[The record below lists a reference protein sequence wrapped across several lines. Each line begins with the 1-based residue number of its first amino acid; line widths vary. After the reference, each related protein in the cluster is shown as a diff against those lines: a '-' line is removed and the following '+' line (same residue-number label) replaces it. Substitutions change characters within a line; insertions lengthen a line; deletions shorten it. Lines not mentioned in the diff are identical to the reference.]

1 MSARTAFVNARLVDP
16 DTGLDTTGALLVEN
30 GKIADLGPRLFNN
43 AKPANAETIDCAG
56 HVLAPGLVDMRV
68 FTGEP
73 GAEHRETL
81 ASAGESA
88 AAGGVTSFV
97 MMPVTEP
104 VIDDAALVDFI
115 KRRAAANA
123 KVKVYPAAALTH
135 GLKGAQMSEI
145 GLLKE
150 AGAIAFTDADRTI
163 ASSLIMRRCLTY
175 AANYDAL
182 VIAHA
187 EDPSLAGAGQMNE
200 GAFAARM
207 GLGGIPPAAEAMAVE
222 RDMRLVELTGAR
234 YHLGQVSCA
243 AALDVIARAK
253 ARGLPVTCAVSAY
266 HLTLNEQDIGE
277 YKTFAKVSPALR
289 TEDDRKAMV
298 EGVRAGVI
306 DAIVSSHDPQAPET
320 KRLPF
325 AQAAYGAVG
334 LETLLPAA
342 LTLHHEAGMKL
353 ADVLKPLTAAP
364 ANILKLP
371 QGRLAKG
378 TTADLV
384 LFDPAAPRKIDPT
397 TFRSHSKNSPF
408 QGRLLQGA
416 VLRTVVAGQTVFVAD
431 AAAS

>member
-1 MSARTAFVNARLVDP
+1 MKRAAFINARLIDP
-16 DTGLDTTGALLVEN
+16 ATNLDAPGALLVED
-30 GKIADLGPRLFNN
+30 GKIADVGPRLFND
-43 AKPANAETIDCAG
+43 AKPANADVIDCRG
-56 HVLAPGLVDMRV
+56 QVLAPGLIDLRV

-88 AAGGVTSFV
+88 AAGGVTSFAL
-97 MMPVTEP
+97 MPVSEP
-104 VIDDAALVDFI
+104 VIDDPALVDFI
-115 KRRAAANA
+115 ARRAGATA
-123 KVKVYPAAALTH
+123 KVNVYPCAALTQ
-135 GLKGAQMSEI
+135 GLKGALMAEI
-145 GLLKE
+145 GLLQE

-187 EDPSLAGAGQMNE
+187 EDPALAAVGHMNE
-200 GAFAARM
+200 GAYAARM
-207 GLGGIPPAAEAMAVE
+207 GLGGIPAIAEAIIVE

-234 YHLGQVSCA
+234 YHLGQVSTA
-243 AALDVIARAK
+243 AALEIIAK
-253 ARGLPVTCAVSAY
+253 AKAKGLPVTCAVSAH
-266 HLTLNEQDIGE
+266 HLVLNEQDIGE

-289 TEDDRKAMV
+289 SEDDRKAMV
-298 EGVRAGVI
+298 EGVRSGVI

-342 LTLHHEAGMKL
+342 LSLHHEAGATL
-353 ADVLKPLTAAP
+353 IDVLRRLTIEP
-364 ANILKLP
+364 AKLLRLP

-378 TTADLV
+378 APADLV
-384 LFDPAAPRKIDPT
+384 LFDPGAPRKIDPT
-397 TFRSHSKNSPF
+397 EFRSRSKNSPF
-408 QGRLLQGA
+408 KGRLMQGR
-416 VLRTVVAGQTVFVAD
+416 VLRTVVSGNTVF
-431 AAAS
+431 AAQ

>member
-1 MSARTAFVNARLVDP
+1 MTRTAFISARLIDP
-16 DTGLDTTGALLVEN
+16 DTGLDTPGALLVEN
-30 GKIADLGPRLFNN
+30 GKIADLGPRLFND
-43 AKPANAETIDCAG
+43 AKPANAEMIDCG
-56 HVLAPGLVDMRV
+56 GRVLSPGLIDMRV

-81 ASAGESA
+81 ASAGASA
-88 AAGGVTSFV
+88 AAGGITSFV
-97 MMPVTEP
+97 VMPVTEP
-104 VIDDAALVDFI
+104 VIDDAALVSFI
-115 KRRAAANA
+115 ARRAEATAR
-123 KVKVYPAAALTH
+123 VRVYPAGALTH
-135 GLKGAQMSEI
+135 GLKGTQMSEI

-163 ASSLIMRRCLTY
+163 ASSLIMRRCLAY

-187 EDPSLAGAGQMNE
+187 EDPALAASGCMNE

-277 YKTFAKVSPALR
+277 DKTFAKVSPALR

-298 EGVRAGVI
+298 EGVRAGII

-342 LTLHHEAGMKL
+342 LTLHHEADMKL
-353 ADVLKPLTAAP
+353 ADVLKHLTVGP
-364 ANILKLP
+364 AKILKLP

-378 TTADLV
+378 APADLV
-384 LFDPAAPRKIDPT
+384 LFDPSDPRKIDPT

-416 VLRTVVAGQTVFVAD
+416 VLRTVVAGQTIFQAT
-431 AAAS
+431 

>member
-1 MSARTAFVNARLVDP
+1 MSARTAFVNARLIDP
-16 DTGLDTTGALLVEN
+16 ESGLDKPGSLLVED
-30 GKIADLGPRLFNN
+30 GKIADLGPRLFTDG
-43 AKPANAETIDCAG
+43 KPANADFVDCNG
-56 HVLAPGLVDMRV
+56 QVLAPGLIDMRV

-81 ASAGESA
+81 ASASASA

-115 KRRAAANA
+115 KRRAEATA
-123 KVKVYPAAALTH
+123 KVRIYPTAALTH

-163 ASSLIMRRCLTY
+163 ASSLIMRRCLAY
-175 AANYDAL
+175 AANFDAL

-187 EDPSLAGAGQMNE
+187 EDPSLAAAGHMNE
-200 GAFAARM
+200 GAYAARM
-207 GLGGIPPAAEAMAVE
+207 GLGGIPPAAEVIAVE
-222 RDMRLVELTGAR
+222 RDMRLVELTRAR

-243 AALDVIARAK
+243 AALEVIAQAK
-253 ARGLPVTCAVSAY
+253 QRGLPVTCAVSA
-266 HLTLNEQDIGE
+266 HHIALNENDIGE
-277 YKTFAKVSPALR
+277 YKTFAKVSPPLR
-289 TEDDRKAMV
+289 TEADRAAMV
-298 EGVRAGVI
+298 EGVRTGVI

-334 LETLLPAA
+334 LETLLPAT
-342 LTLHHEAGMKL
+342 LSLHHDAGISIVEAL
-353 ADVLKPLTAAP
+353 RRVTSIP
-364 ANILKLP
+364 AKILGLP

-378 TTADLV
+378 APADLV

-397 TFRSHSKNSPF
+397 EFRSHSKNSPF
-408 QGRLLQGA
+408 KGRLMQGA
-416 VLRTVVAGQTVFVAD
+416 VLRTVVAGQTVF
-431 AAAS
+431 AAH

>member
-1 MSARTAFVNARLVDP
+1 MSRTAFVNAHLIDP
-16 DTGLDTTGALLVEN
+16 DSGLNAKGALLVDN
-30 GKIADLGPRLFNN
+30 GKIADLGPRLFND
-43 AKPANAETIDCAG
+43 AKPANAEIVDCHG
-56 HVLAPGLVDMRV
+56 HILAPGLIDLRV

-88 AAGGVTSFV
+88 ATGGITSFA
-97 MMPVTEP
+97 MMPVTDP

-123 KVKVYPAAALTH
+123 KVNVYPTAALTQ
-135 GLKGAQMSEI
+135 GLKGAQMAEI

-187 EDPSLAGAGQMNE
+187 EDPALAEVGHMNE

-207 GLGGIPPAAEAMAVE
+207 GLGGIPPAAEAIIVE

-234 YHLGQVSCA
+234 YHLGQVSTA
-243 AALDVIARAK
+243 AALDIIAKAK
-253 ARGLPVTCAVSAY
+253 ARGLPVTCAVSAH
-266 HLTLNEQDIGE
+266 HLVLNEQDIGE

-289 TEDDRKAMV
+289 TEDDRMAMV
-298 EGVRAGVI
+298 EGVRAGTI

-334 LETLLPAA
+334 LETLLPAT
-342 LTLHHEAGMKL
+342 LSLHHANEIEIIDLLRRLTINPAKL
-353 ADVLKPLTAAP
+353 LRLP
-364 ANILKLP
+364 A
-371 QGRLAKG
+371 GRLAKG
-378 TTADLV
+378 APADLV
-384 LFDPAAPRKIDPT
+384 LFDPGAPRKIDPA
-397 TFRSHSKNSPF
+397 TFRSRSKNSPF
-408 QGRLLQGA
+408 KGRLMQGQ
-416 VLRTVVAGQTVFVAD
+416 VLRTIVAGNTVH
-431 AAAS
+431 AA

>member
-1 MSARTAFVNARLVDP
+1 MTRTAFTNARLIDP
-16 DTGLDTTGALLVEN
+16 DTGLDTPGALLVEN
-30 GKIADLGPRLFNN
+30 GKIADLGPRLFND
-43 AKPANAETIDCAG
+43 AKPANAEIIDCGGQA
-56 HVLAPGLVDMRV
+56 LSPGLIDLRV

-81 ASAGESA
+81 ASAGASA

-97 MMPVTEP
+97 VMPTTDP
-104 VIDDAALVDFI
+104 VIDDAALVSFI
-115 KRRAAANA
+115 ARRAEATAR
-123 KVKVYPAAALTH
+123 VRVYPAGALTH
-135 GLKGAQMSEI
+135 GLKGTQMAEI
-145 GLLKE
+145 GLLQE

-163 ASSLIMRRCLTY
+163 ASSLIMRRCLAY

-187 EDPSLAGAGQMNE
+187 EDPALAASGCMNE

-234 YHLGQVSCA
+234 YHLGQVSCG

-298 EGVRAGVI
+298 EGVRSGTI

-342 LTLHHEAGMKL
+342 LTLHHEADMKL
-353 ADVLKPLTAAP
+353 ADVLKALTAAP
-364 ANILKLP
+364 AKILKLP

-378 TTADLV
+378 APADLV
-384 LFDPAAPRKIDPT
+384 LFDPSAPRKIDPT

-408 QGRLLQGA
+408 QGRLLQCA
-416 VLRTVVAGQTVFVAD
+416 VLRTMVAGQTVFQAN
-431 AAAS
+431 

>member
-1 MSARTAFVNARLVDP
+1 MTARVAFINARLVDP
-16 DTGLDTTGALLVEN
+16 ETGFDGAGALLVEDD
-30 GKIADLGPRLFNN
+30 KIADVGPRLFND
-43 AKPANAETIDCAG
+43 AKPANAEIVDCRG
-56 HVLAPGLVDMRV
+56 QVLAPGLIDMRV

-81 ASAGESA
+81 ASASESA

-97 MMPVTEP
+97 VMPVTNP

-115 KRRAAANA
+115 TRRAAATA
-123 KVKVYPAAALTH
+123 RVRIYPTAALTH
-135 GLKGAQMSEI
+135 GLNGTQMSEI

-163 ASSLIMRRCLTY
+163 GSSLIMRRCLAY
-175 AANYDAL
+175 AANFDAL

-187 EDPSLAGAGQMNE
+187 EDPALAGAGYMNE

-207 GLGGIPPAAEAMAVE
+207 GLGGIPPAAEAIIVE
-222 RDMRLVELTGAR
+222 RDLRLVELTGAR

-243 AALDVIARAK
+243 AALEVVAKAK
-253 ARGLPVTCAVSAY
+253 ARGLPVTCAVSAH
-266 HLTLNEQDIGE
+266 HLALNEQDIGE
-277 YKTFAKVSPALR
+277 YKTFAKVSPPLR
-289 TEDDRKAMV
+289 SEDDRKAMV
-298 EGVRAGVI
+298 EGVRSTVI

-342 LTLHHEAGMKL
+342 LSLHNEAGMKL
-353 ADVLKPLTAAP
+353 ADVLKHLTTIP
-364 ANILKLP
+364 AKILRLP

-378 TTADLV
+378 TPADLV
-384 LFDPAAPRKIDPT
+384 LFDPAAPRKIDPAE
-397 TFRSHSKNSPF
+397 FSSHSKNSPF
-408 QGRLLQGA
+408 KGRLMQGRA
-416 VLRTVVAGQTVFVAD
+416 TRTVVAGKTVFQ
-431 AAAS
+431 AA

>member
-1 MSARTAFVNARLVDP
+1 MSARIAFVSARLIDP
-16 DTGLDTTGALLVEN
+16 ESGLDGPGALFVED
-30 GKIADLGPRLFNN
+30 GMIVGIGPRLFNDG
-43 AKPANAETIDCAG
+43 KPANAEVIDCAG

-81 ASAGESA
+81 ASASNAA
-88 AAGGVTSFV
+88 AAGGVTSFA

-115 KRRAAANA
+115 TRRAAANA
-123 KVKVYPAAALTH
+123 CVRIYPTAALTQ
-135 GLKGAQMSEI
+135 GLKGTQMSEI

-175 AANYDAL
+175 AANFDAL

-187 EDPSLAGAGQMNE
+187 EDPMLAAAGHMNE

-207 GLGGIPPAAEAMAVE
+207 GVGGIPSAAETIVVE

-243 AALDVIARAK
+243 AALDVVARAK
-253 ARGLPVTCAVSAY
+253 ARGLAATCAVSAH
-266 HLTLNEQDIGE
+266 HLVLNEQDVGE
-277 YKTFAKVSPALR
+277 YRTFAKVSPPLR
-289 TEDDRKAMV
+289 CEDDRKALV

-334 LETLLPAA
+334 LETLLPAS
-342 LTLHHEAGMKL
+342 LSLHHEARVPL
-353 ADVLKPLTAAP
+353 IDVLRRLTINP
-364 ANILKLP
+364 AKILRLP

-378 TTADLV
+378 APADLV
-384 LFDPAAPRKIDPT
+384 LFDPGAPRKIDPAE
-397 TFRSHSKNSPF
+397 FRSHTKNSPF
-408 QGRLLQGA
+408 QGRLMQGR
-416 VLRTVVAGQTVFVAD
+416 VSRTVVAGKTVFQ
-431 AAAS
+431 AA

>member
-1 MSARTAFVNARLVDP
+1 MKRLAFVNARLIDP
-16 DTGLDTTGALLVEN
+16 ATNLDAAGALLVED
-30 GKIADLGPRLFNN
+30 GRIADVGPRLFND
-43 AKPANAETIDCAG
+43 AKPADADIVDCGGQA
-56 HVLAPGLVDMRV
+56 LAPGLIDLRV

-88 AAGGVTSFV
+88 AAGGVTSFA
-97 MMPVTEP
+97 MMPVTDP
-104 VIDDAALVDFI
+104 VIDDAALVDFV

-123 KVKVYPAAALTH
+123 KVNVYPCAALTH
-135 GLKGAQMSEI
+135 GLGGAQMAEI

-187 EDPSLAGAGQMNE
+187 EDPSLAAVGHMNE

-207 GLGGIPPAAEAMAVE
+207 GVGGIPAVAEAIIVE
-222 RDMRLVELTGAR
+222 RDTRLVELTGAR
-234 YHLGQVSCA
+234 YHLGQVSTA
-243 AALDVIARAK
+243 AALEIIAKAK
-253 ARGLPVTCAVSAY
+253 ARGLPVTCAVSAH
-266 HLTLNEQDIGE
+266 HLVLNEQDIGE

-289 TEDDRKAMV
+289 SEDDRKAMV

-306 DAIVSSHDPQAPET
+306 DAIVSSHDPQAPEA

-342 LTLHHEAGMKL
+342 LALHHEAGVNL
-353 ADVLKPLTAAP
+353 IDVLRRLTIGP
-364 ANILKLP
+364 AKLLRLGA
-371 QGRLAKG
+371 GRLAKG
-378 TTADLV
+378 APADLV
-384 LFDPAAPRKIDPT
+384 LFDAGSPRKIDPT
-397 TFRSHSKNSPF
+397 EFRSRCKNSPF
-408 QGRLLQGA
+408 KGRLMQGR
-416 VLRTVVAGQTVFVAD
+416 VSRTVVAGNTVFQAT
-431 AAAS
+431 

>member
-1 MSARTAFVNARLVDP
+1 MSVRIAFVNARLIDP
-16 DTGLDTTGALLVEN
+16 EPGLDGPGALLVED
-30 GKIADLGPRLFNN
+30 GMIVDIGSHLFNGG
-43 AKPANAETIDCAG
+43 KPADAEVVDCAG
-56 HVLAPGLVDMRV
+56 QVLAPGLIDMRV

-81 ASAGESA
+81 ASASKAA

-115 KRRAAANA
+115 TRRAAANA
-123 KVKVYPAAALTH
+123 CVRIYPTAALTR
-135 GLKGAQMSEI
+135 GLKGTQMSEI

-175 AANYDAL
+175 AANFDAL
-182 VIAHA
+182 VITHA
-187 EDPSLAGAGQMNE
+187 EDPALAAAGHMNE

-207 GLGGIPPAAEAMAVE
+207 GLGGIPSAAETIAVE

-243 AALDVIARAK
+243 AALDVVAK
-253 ARGLPVTCAVSAY
+253 AKQRGLPVTCSVSAH
-266 HLTLNEQDIGE
+266 HLVLNEQDVGE
-277 YKTFAKVSPALR
+277 YKTFAKVSPPLR
-289 TEDDRKAMV
+289 AEDDRKAMV
-298 EGVRAGVI
+298 EGVRAGLI

-334 LETLLPAA
+334 LETLLPAS
-342 LTLHHEAGMKL
+342 LSLHHEARVPL
-353 ADVLKPLTAAP
+353 IDVLRRLTINP
-364 ANILKLP
+364 AKILRLP

-378 TTADLV
+378 APADLV
-384 LFDPAAPRKIDPT
+384 LFDPGAPRKIDPAE
-397 TFRSHSKNSPF
+397 FRSHTKNSPF
-408 QGRLLQGA
+408 QGRLMQGR
-416 VLRTVVAGQTVFVAD
+416 VSRTVVAGKTVFQAT
-431 AAAS
+431 

>member
-1 MSARTAFVNARLVDP
+1 MTRTAFTNARLIDP
-16 DTGLDTTGALLVEN
+16 ETGLDTPGALLVDS
-30 GKIADLGPRLFNN
+30 GKIADLGPRLFND
-43 AKPANAETIDCAG
+43 AKPANAEIIDCG
-56 HVLAPGLVDMRV
+56 GQVLSPGLIDLRV

-81 ASAGESA
+81 ASAGASA

-97 MMPVTEP
+97 VMPTTEP
-104 VIDDAALVDFI
+104 VIDDAALVSFI
-115 KRRAAANA
+115 ARRAEATAR
-123 KVKVYPAAALTH
+123 VRVYPAGALTH

-163 ASSLIMRRCLTY
+163 ASSLIMRRCLAY

-187 EDPSLAGAGQMNE
+187 EDPALAASGCMNE

-243 AALDVIARAK
+243 GALDVIARAK

-298 EGVRAGVI
+298 EGVRSGLI

-342 LTLHHEAGMKL
+342 LTLHHEADMKL
-353 ADVLKPLTAAP
+353 ADVLKHLTAVP
-364 ANILKLP
+364 AKILKLP

-378 TTADLV
+378 APADLV
-384 LFDPAAPRKIDPT
+384 LFDPEAPRKIDPT

-408 QGRLLQGA
+408 QGRLLQGT
-416 VLRTVVAGQTVFVAD
+416 VLRTVVAGQTVFVA
-431 AAAS
+431 AP